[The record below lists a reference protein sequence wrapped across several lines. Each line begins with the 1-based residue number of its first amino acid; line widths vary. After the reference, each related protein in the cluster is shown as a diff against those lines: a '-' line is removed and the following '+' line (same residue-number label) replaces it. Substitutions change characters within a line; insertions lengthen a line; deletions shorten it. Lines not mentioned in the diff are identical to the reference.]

1 MPSSTAGWVTA
12 ARVAVGGLL
21 GSAALAAAASLGTA
35 TFFARRVLTP
45 DGEGPTDHVIHDVDA
60 GSVTLSRTA
69 DSEVLGRYGLWNEDR
84 SAHLRMGE
92 IRAMTETTVTREVLG
107 VDFGDLQPGPAR
119 FNSHYYAQRPDRAL
133 GLATEDVTIEAEIG
147 DLPAWLVPAAEPT
160 DRWAVLVHGRGAKRF
175 ECVRAV
181 RTLHASGLTVL
192 IPAYRNDQ
200 DAPGGLDGR
209 YTLGLSEWRDIEDA
223 IRYAVR
229 AGARTITL
237 GGWSMGGGICMQV
250 LAQSDLAHR
259 VSAVFLDCPVLDWG
273 DVLRHHAQVNNLP
286 TTIGLLTRA
295 VMGSESMRW
304 LAGVSEAVDVA
315 QTDWVSRADE
325 LRTPMLVMHSVADDF
340 VPIGPSRAVA
350 QARPDLVTFEE
361 WAVARHCKLWNT
373 DSARWEESV
382 AAFVQRT
389 G

>member
-1 MPSSTAGWVTA
+1 
-12 ARVAVGGLL
+12 
-21 GSAALAAAASLGTA
+21 
-35 TFFARRVLTP
+35 
-45 DGEGPTDHVIHDVDA
+45 
-60 GSVTLSRTA
+60 
-69 DSEVLGRYGLWNEDR
+69 
-84 SAHLRMGE
+84 
-92 IRAMTETTVTREVLG
+92 
-107 VDFGDLQPGPAR
+107 
-119 FNSHYYAQRPDRAL
+119 
-133 GLATEDVTIEAEIG
+133 
-147 DLPAWLVPAAEPT
+147 
-160 DRWAVLVHGRGAKRF
+160 
-175 ECVRAV
+175 
-181 RTLHASGLTVL
+181 
-192 IPAYRNDQ
+192 
-200 DAPGGLDGR
+200 
-209 YTLGLSEWRDIEDA
+209 
-223 IRYAVR
+223 
-229 AGARTITL
+229 
-237 GGWSMGGGICMQV
+237 MQV
-250 LAQSDLAHR
+250 LAQSDLADR

-382 AAFVQRT
+382 AALVQRT

>member
-1 MPSSTAGWVTA
+1 MRWATAGRIA
-12 ARVAVGGLL
+12 ARGLL
-21 GSAALAAAASLGTA
+21 AAGSLAGLASLGTA

-45 DGEGPTDHVIHDVDA
+45 EGEGPTDVVIHDLDA
-60 GSVTLSRTA
+60 DSVTVSRTVET
-69 DSEVLGRYGLWNEDR
+69 EVLGRYGLWDQDR

-92 IRAMTETTVTREVLG
+92 IRTMTDTMVTREVLG
-107 VDFGDLQPGPAR
+107 VDFGEPRPGPAR

-133 GLATEDVTIEAEIG
+133 GLPTQEVSIEAEIG
-147 DLPAWLVPAAEPT
+147 ELPAWLVPAAAPT
-160 DRWAVLVHGRGAKRF
+160 DRWAVLVHGRGAQRF

-192 IPAYRNDQ
+192 IPAYRNDV

-209 YTLGLSEWRDIEDA
+209 YTLGLSEWRDIDDA
-223 IRYAVR
+223 MRYAVR

-237 GGWSMGGGICMQV
+237 GGWSMGGAICMQV
-250 LAQSDLAHR
+250 LAQSDLGSR
-259 VSAVFLDCPVLDWG
+259 VSGVFLDCPVLDWG

-286 TTIGLLTRA
+286 TSIGLLTRA
-295 VMGSESMRW
+295 VMGSESLRW
-304 LAGVSEAVDVA
+304 LAGVSESVDVA
-315 QTDWVSRADE
+315 QTDWVARADE

-350 QARPDLVTFEE
+350 QVRPDLVTFEE

-373 DSARWEESV
+373 DPGRWEGSV
-382 AAFVQRT
+382 AAFVERT